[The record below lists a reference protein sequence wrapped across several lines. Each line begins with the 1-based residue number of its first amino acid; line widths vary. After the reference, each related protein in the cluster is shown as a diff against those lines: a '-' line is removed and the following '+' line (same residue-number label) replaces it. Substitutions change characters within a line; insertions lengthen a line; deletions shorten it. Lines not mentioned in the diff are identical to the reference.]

1 MSNQGAT
8 NIDDLPMNSNNNS
21 QNIKLE
27 TSELPVQN
35 TFQPSQ
41 QHLPRQ
47 NQQNTQQ
54 PTNTIVTNPP
64 QYNPNINSNN
74 QENVNENR
82 NNNNTNSNI
91 NTNVSNEE
99 MSKVISGLQSA
110 SSNNMTSLP
119 SRDIPIQTTSITNDP
134 YIQPNYIPEKKT
146 NTDYIQQQES
156 MEALYEK
163 HRQKEKQKNTMDDI
177 FDNLQAPIF
186 ITILFFIFQLP
197 FLNKQLFKYI
207 PNLFVKDGHLSFG
220 GYLFKSLLF
229 GSTFFGLTKFVNYMS
244 EF

>member
-8 NIDDLPMNSNNNS
+8 NIDDLPMNNNNS

-27 TSELPVQN
+27 TSEIPVQN
-35 TFQPSQ
+35 TLQ
-41 QHLPRQ
+41 QQQQQLSHQ
-47 NQQNTQQ
+47 NQQNIQQ

-74 QENVNENR
+74 QGNGNG
-82 NNNNTNSNI
+82 NNNNANSNI
-91 NTNVSNEE
+91 NANISNDE
-99 MSKVISGLQSA
+99 MSKVINGLQSA